1 MTFRSV
7 NMLIMALNLCWELFT
22 HHKPPRPC
30 MDVCLCVFVCAGT
43 ERWGYDGGK
52 SCHKFVNHYSCNW
65 SELWLFNSFAT
76 LVSDLW
82 NSGEQLLWV
91 AGDGCIFQNN
101 TEMWTV
107 NILWDFY
114 DKKVITVLAMH
125 CNALTMPYFSD
136 VLAQTA

>member
-1 MTFRSV
+1 ME
-7 NMLIMALNLCWELFT
+7 A
-22 HHKPPRPC
+22 C
-30 MDVCLCVFVCAGT
+30 MCVVVCAGT
-43 ERWGYDGGK
+43 ERWEYDGGN
-52 SCHKFVNHYSCNW
+52 SRHKFVDHYSCIW

-107 NILWDFY
+107 NILRDFY
-114 DKKVITVLAMH
+114 EKKSDYSA
-125 CNALTMPYFSD
+125 CNALIIPYLFD
-136 VLAQTA
+136 VVAQTA